1 MSYKNRTLE
10 VSYNGTTWNF
20 RQDTENKGSNP
31 SLTFDDPTYLYFV
44 AVSNDATFDNL
55 IFDTGNPVT
64 WDSNGSPKNSTTTV
78 INNGCVRI
86 IDPDSEGKKKTYSV
100 VLNMIYNGTAV
111 TTGDPVIINKPNT

>member
-20 RQDTENKGSNP
+20 RQDTDNKGSNP
-31 SLTFDDPTYLYFV
+31 TLTFDEPTYLYFV
-44 AVSNDATFDNL
+44 AVSNNSTFDNL
-55 IFDTGNPVT
+55 TFDTSNPVT

-86 IDPDSEGKKKTYSV
+86 IDPDSEGKKKTYSC

-111 TTGDPVIINKPNT
+111 TTDDPIIVNKPNT